1 MNTLKTV
8 YSKLFKEETTNL
20 ASHEV
25 ELGAIQDL
33 EKLIANA
40 QKDLDLFNKN
50 SKELKTLAKWEKNL
64 ENPSGLIFF
73 SILRDELLIKS
84 IISCRIISQIGIP
97 FIFKSNKPFFC
108 SISLI
113 LYNLSFLKS
122 VND

>member
-50 SKELKTLAKWEKNL
+50 SKELKTLAKSVVATGDSFRVSTKSIGDLGMVLEKQFKELGLNYL
-64 ENPSGLIFF
+64 ENPTVKKAVALIRQDFDVR
-73 SILRDELLIKS
+73 SLTDLTR
-84 IISCRIISQIGIP
+84 QIA
-97 FIFKSNKPFFC
+97 K
-108 SISLI
+108 
-113 LYNLSFLKS
+113 
-122 VND
+122 